1 MAFSFLIVDDSNM
14 MRKAL
19 RKTLEMSGLP
29 LGQVSEASDGAQAL
43 MAVKQQWFDLIFLD
57 INMPVMDG
65 IEFVRAIRGESLL
78 KDLAVVVIS
87 TEGSEE
93 RVQEL
98 AGLGVKAYLR
108 KPVRPEQVADT
119 VKLLLT

>member
-1 MAFSFLIVDDSNM
+1 
-14 MRKAL
+14 
-19 RKTLEMSGLP
+19 MSGMDIS
-29 LGQVSEASDGAQAL
+29 QVFEASHGGEAL
-43 MAVKQQWFDLIFLD
+43 EVVKRQWVDLIFLD

-65 IEFVRAIRGESLL
+65 IQFVRAIRSDDML

-98 AGLGVKAYLR
+98 TALGVKAYLR
-108 KPVRPEQVADT
+108 KPVRPEQVAET
-119 VKLLLT
+119 VKSLLL